1 MMNCRWQLFILC
13 AILPVICL
21 LLSAHS
27 HSQSYIFTPAS
38 LDSIQLISLK
48 GKFEKIYLQ
57 EIAGFPA
64 ATKKDLTEIYS
75 QRWENVKDKF
85 ERKEIFASATAQNYL
100 DGLVSEVVK
109 ANPILASKDFH
120 CYFSRS
126 GIPNASYIGEGV
138 IIIHMGLF
146 EKLANE
152 SQAVFILCH
161 ELSHFL
167 LQHGEKRMHKYV
179 ETINSDQVQ
188 SELKKIKDREFK
200 KREILDKLVEN
211 ISFNSFRHS
220 RDHESEADSMAVEL
234 MKGTRFRL
242 SEALTAL
249 AMLDS
254 IDVTS
259 FKTDVCLKN
268 LFDNTKYPFQKNWL
282 AKEEGLLGGHAY
294 LETRNEIADS
304 MKTHPDCSQRI
315 KYITPLVKKYE
326 TSPGLLDMNRATFME
341 LQNIFR
347 YEVVEYAYQRDD
359 YTKSL
364 YYTIG
369 LLQKNPDDAYL
380 VTRVGMILNQFYL
393 ASKNH
398 ILGKVVEQPAPYKE
412 ANYNLLLQFVQNL
425 YRDDYAAISYH
436 YLDSYKEKFSE
447 YQPYTNTL
455 NKSQQL
461 YNNH

>member
-1 MMNCRWQLFILC
+1 MINCRWQLFVLRM
-13 AILPVICL
+13 ILPAACL
-21 LLSAHS
+21 LFSQYS
-27 HSQSYIFTPAS
+27 RSQSFIFTPAT
-38 LDSIQLISLK
+38 LDSVKLISLK
-48 GKFEKIYLQ
+48 DKFEKIYKQ
-57 EIAGFPA
+57 EISNFPSE
-64 ATKKDLTEIYS
+64 TKKDLTEIYT

-85 ERKEIFASATAQNYL
+85 EKKEIYTSTPAQDYL
-100 DGLVSEVVK
+100 DGLVNEVVK
-109 ANPILASKDFH
+109 ANPMLASKDFH
-120 CYFSRS
+120 CFFSRS
-126 GIPNASYIGEGV
+126 DIPNASSIGEGV
-138 IIIHMGLF
+138 IIFHMGLF

-152 SQAVFILCH
+152 SQVVFVLCH

-167 LQHGEKRMHKYV
+167 LQHGEKKMKKYV
-179 ETINSDQVQ
+179 ETVNSDQVQ
-188 SELKKIKDREFK
+188 SELKKINEREFK
-200 KREILDKLVEN
+200 KREILDKLVKN

-242 SEALTAL
+242 SEALSAL

-254 IDVTS
+254 IDVAT
-259 FKTDVCLKN
+259 FKVDACLKN
-268 LFDNTKYPFQKNWL
+268 MFDNSKFPFQKNWL
-282 AKEEGLLGGHAY
+282 AKEEGLLGGHAG
-294 LETRNEIADS
+294 LETRNDIADS

-315 KYITPLVKKYE
+315 KYITALVRKYE
-326 TSPGLLDMNRATFME
+326 SSPGLIDMNRSAFLE

-369 LLQKNPDDAYL
+369 LLQTHPDDAYL

-398 ILGKVVEQPAPYKE
+398 MLGKVVELPSPYRE

-425 YRDDYAAISYH
+425 YREDYAAISYH
-436 YLDSYKEKFSE
+436 YLESYKAKLST
-447 YQPYTNTL
+447 YQPYINTL

-461 YNNH
+461 YNNY